1 VTRPPVL
8 LIAIVAALAIA
19 APATAAG
26 PAGSLPQL
34 AGTAGCITDD
44 GTSNGVA
51 VQCADGRGLS
61 GAEAVTLSP
70 DGRFAYSYSYDTGAI
85 AILARDPATGAL
97 SQADNSGA
105 CVGPT
110 DIGTACTDGRFPGVQ
125 SDSGH
130 AIVISPDGAFLFAAG
145 STGSDRRRLQ
155 ARSRNRRAHRGRNR
169 RKKLGKKRSG
179 KLVAKARYGGNAAL
193 NAKSSKA
200 LTVRYG

>member
-1 VTRPPVL
+1 VSPNAV
-8 LIAIVAALAIA
+8 
-19 APATAAG
+19 G
-26 PAGSLPQL
+26 PAGSLTQL

-51 VQCADGRGLS
+51 AQCADGRGLS

-145 STGSDRRRLQ
+145 STGSIVGAFKRDLATGGLTEVGTGARSSARSARASSSRRRVT
-155 ARSRNRRAHRGRNR
+155 AATPRSTRSRRRR
-169 RKKLGKKRSG
+169 
-179 KLVAKARYGGNAAL
+179 
-193 NAKSSKA
+193 
-200 LTVRYG
+200 